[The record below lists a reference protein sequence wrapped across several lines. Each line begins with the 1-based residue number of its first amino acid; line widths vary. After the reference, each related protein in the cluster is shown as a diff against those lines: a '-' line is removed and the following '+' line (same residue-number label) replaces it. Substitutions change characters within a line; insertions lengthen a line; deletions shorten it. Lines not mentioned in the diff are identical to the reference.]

1 MNMNNRNLSNRAMT
15 NQAMNA
21 GVIDLST
28 LGAKPKS
35 TTNSPYVVDVTEAT
49 FEAEVMVK
57 STQVPVIVDL
67 WADWCGPCKQLT
79 PILEKLVIEFNG
91 KMVLAKIDTEANP
104 QVAAAFQVQ
113 SIPAVFLILNGQVQQ
128 LFNGAYPEP
137 QVRSVLEQVL
147 DVAAKTFGNNEESPN
162 LLVEPEAEPEKPI
175 DPRFVKAFDAMEAGE
190 WNIAEAVFKEALLNA
205 PADEE
210 AKIGVI
216 QVGLFKR
223 TDGVDFDKVIG
234 KSLDNHETYLEVAD
248 SLMMLGQLN
257 AALDLLISGIKNFA
271 GEERDEIKQRL
282 LDFFVLIGDC
292 EEVRTARRNLTNTL
306 F

>member
-1 MNMNNRNLSNRAMT
+1 MKNPNFGNPTMKG
-15 NQAMNA
+15 

-28 LGAKPKS
+28 LGAKPKPS
-35 TTNSPYVVDVTEAT
+35 PSSPYIVDVTEAS
-49 FEAEVMVK
+49 FEAEVMIK
-57 STQVPVIVDL
+57 SKQVPVIVDL
-67 WADWCGPCKQLT
+67 WADWCVPCKQLT
-79 PILEKLVIEFNG
+79 PILEKLVIEFDG

-137 QVRSVLEQVL
+137 QVRSVLMQVL
-147 DVAAKTFGNNEESPN
+147 DVAAKTLGQNEESPN
-162 LLVEPEAEPEKPI
+162 LLAEQAEESEKPI

-190 WNIAEAVFKEALLNA
+190 WDAAEAVFKEALLNA

-234 KSLDNHETYLEVAD
+234 KSLDDHETYLEVAD

-257 AALDLLISGIKNFA
+257 AALDLLISGIKNFT
-271 GEERDEIKQRL
+271 GEARDEIKQRL
-282 LDFFVLIGDC
+282 LDFFVLIGDS
-292 EEVRTARRNLTNTL
+292 EEVRTARRNLTNAL

>member
-1 MNMNNRNLSNRAMT
+1 MNMKNPNFGNPTMKG
-15 NQAMNA
+15 

-28 LGAKPKS
+28 LGAKPKPS
-35 TTNSPYVVDVTEAT
+35 PSSPYIVDVTEAS
-49 FEAEVMVK
+49 FEAEVMIK
-57 STQVPVIVDL
+57 SKQVPVIVDL
-67 WADWCGPCKQLT
+67 WADWCVPCKQLT
-79 PILEKLVIEFNG
+79 PILEKLVIEFDG

-137 QVRSVLEQVL
+137 QVRSVLMQVL
-147 DVAAKTFGNNEESPN
+147 DVAAKTLGQNEESPN
-162 LLVEPEAEPEKPI
+162 LLAEQAEESEKPI

-190 WNIAEAVFKEALLNA
+190 WDAAEAVFKEALLNA

-234 KSLDNHETYLEVAD
+234 KSLDDHETYLEVAD

-257 AALDLLISGIKNFA
+257 AALDLLISGIKNFT
-271 GEERDEIKQRL
+271 GEARDEIKQRL
-282 LDFFVLIGDC
+282 LDFFVLIGDS
-292 EEVRTARRNLTNTL
+292 EEVRTARRNLTNAL

>member
-1 MNMNNRNLSNRAMT
+1 MPNP
-15 NQAMNA
+15 AMNPA
-21 GVIDLST
+21 MNGGVIDLST
-28 LGAKPKS
+28 LGAKPKPS
-35 TTNSPYVVDVTEAT
+35 ASSPYIVDVTEAT
-49 FEAEVMVK
+49 FEAEVMIK

-79 PILEKLVIEFNG
+79 PILEKLVIEFDG
-91 KMVLAKIDTEANP
+91 KMVLAKVDTEANP
-104 QVAAAFQVQ
+104 QIAAAFQVQ

-147 DVAAKTFGNNEESPN
+147 DVAAKTQMQSADSDLNPKVISESD
-162 LLVEPEAEPEKPI
+162 VEPEKPI
-175 DPRFVKAFDAMEAGE
+175 DPRFVKAFEAMEAGE
-190 WNIAEAVFKEALLNA
+190 WDTAESVFKEALSNS

-223 TDGVDFDKVIG
+223 TDGVDFEKVIG
-234 KSLDNHETYLEVAD
+234 KSLENSETYLEVAD

-257 AALDLLISGIKNFA
+257 AALDLLIAGVKNFD
-271 GEERDEIKQRL
+271 GDERDGMKKRL
-282 LDFFVLIGDC
+282 LDFFVLIGECD
-292 EEVRTARRNLTNTL
+292 EVRTARRNLTNAL

>member
-1 MNMNNRNLSNRAMT
+1 
-15 NQAMNA
+15 
-21 GVIDLST
+21 
-28 LGAKPKS
+28 
-35 TTNSPYVVDVTEAT
+35 
-49 FEAEVMVK
+49 
-57 STQVPVIVDL
+57 
-67 WADWCGPCKQLT
+67 
-79 PILEKLVIEFNG
+79 
-91 KMVLAKIDTEANP
+91 MVLAKIDTEANP

-147 DVAAKTFGNNEESPN
+147 DVAAKTFGQEVASPN
-162 LLVEPEAEPEKPI
+162 LLAEPEAEPEKPI

-190 WNIAEAVFKEALLNA
+190 WDTAEVVFKEALLNA

-282 LDFFVLIGDC
+282 LDFFVLIGDS
-292 EEVRTARRNLTNTL
+292 EEVRTARRNLTNAL

>member
-1 MNMNNRNLSNRAMT
+1 MNNRNLSNRAMT

-35 TTNSPYVVDVTEAT
+35 STNSPYVVDVTEAT

>member
-1 MNMNNRNLSNRAMT
+1 MNINNRNLSKPNL
-15 NQAMNA
+15 NA

-28 LGAKPKS
+28 LGAKPVAS
-35 TTNSPYVVDVTEAT
+35 ASSPYIVDVTEAT
-49 FEAEVMVK
+49 FEAEVMIK
-57 STQVPVIVDL
+57 STQVSVIVDL

-79 PILEKLVIEFNG
+79 PILEKLVIEFDG

-147 DVAAKTFGNNEESPN
+147 DVAAKTFGQEVASPN
-162 LLVEPEAEPEKPI
+162 LLAEPEAEPEKPI

-190 WNIAEAVFKEALLNA
+190 WDTAEVVFKEALLNA

-282 LDFFVLIGDC
+282 LDFFVLIGDS
-292 EEVRTARRNLTNTL
+292 EEVRTARRNLTNAL